1 MQLDVSLAQRVLDCL
16 DGEATPG
23 DVWTHPGYDVIRE
36 HAALLDRELHRD
48 ALAAS
53 LTGETDPV
61 GGFDGVGDRRDTIE
75 RNLEHVRDNRTIWTD
90 EIETALRR
98 LAPETP
104 LDDLTAYFGVG
115 YSTGVGTGAGAY
127 VDLADST
134 FADHP
139 AELLSTVIH
148 ECTHVVHERRDGVLG
163 TLDLAEPRLVWQTMF
178 QTEGFATYA
187 PLPIRREHEGLSD
200 DRDDPAVAPDSSIR
214 ADYPMRAD
222 YTMRADYP
230 VLDSDRMVDLVAE
243 YDRIRARLDDSVGRE
258 QLLSWVFDEPRVPY
272 RVGCAVVRAVADR
285 DGLVGVREAFRT
297 DPATFPDRYDWALDQ
312 YRT

>member
-1 MQLDVSLAQRVLDCL
+1 VQLDVSLAQRVLDCL
-16 DGEATPG
+16 DGKATPR
-23 DVWTHPGYDVIRE
+23 DVWTHPGYDVVRD
-36 HAALLDRELHRD
+36 HATLLGRELHRD

-61 GGFDGVGDRRDTIE
+61 GGFDGVGDRREAVE
-75 RNLEHVRDNRTIWTD
+75 RNLEHIRDNRPIWTD

-98 LAPETP
+98 LAP
-104 LDDLTAYFGVG
+104 DLTVHFGVG

-127 VDLADST
+127 VDLADPM
-134 FADHP
+134 FVAHP
-139 AELLSTVIH
+139 TEFLSTAIH
-148 ECTHVVHERRDGVLG
+148 ECTHVAHERRDGVLG
-163 TLDLAEPRLVWQTMF
+163 TLDPTDPRLVWQTMF

-187 PLPIRREHEGLSD
+187 PLTTRREHDELSG
-200 DRDDPAVAPDSSIR
+200 
-214 ADYPMRAD
+214 
-222 YTMRADYP
+222 DYP

-285 DGLVGVREAFRT
+285 DGLTGVREAFRT
-297 DPATFPDRYDWALDQ
+297 DPAVFPDRYDWVLDR
-312 YRT
+312 YRA

>member
-16 DGEATPG
+16 DGKATPG
-23 DVWTHPGYDVIRE
+23 DVWTHPGYDVVRD
-36 HAALLDRELHRD
+36 HATLLGRELHRD

-61 GGFDGVGDRRDTIE
+61 GGFDGVGDRREAVE
-75 RNLEHVRDNRTIWTD
+75 RNLAHVRDNRTIWAD

-98 LAPETP
+98 LAPETL
-104 LDDLTAYFGVG
+104 LDDLTVHFGVG

-127 VDLADST
+127 VDLADPM
-134 FADHP
+134 FVAHP
-139 AELLSTVIH
+139 AELLSAAIH

-187 PLPIRREHEGLSD
+187 PLTTRREHDELSD
-200 DRDDPAVAPDSSIR
+200 DQDDPAAAP
-214 ADYPMRAD
+214 DYPMRG
-222 YTMRADYP
+222 DYP

-243 YDRIRARLDDSVGRE
+243 YDRIRARLDDTVGRE

-285 DGLVGVREAFRT
+285 DGLTGVREAFRT
-297 DPATFPDRYDWALDQ
+297 DPAAFPDRYDWVLDR
-312 YRT
+312 YRA